1 MNKEELIQAYL
12 RNKLSK
18 EKKAECDH
26 LFKTDKDFRKEVEFH
41 KDMKAAFSELERER
55 IKAKLQKFETE
66 LHTPKQKT
74 YTKWLVAASVLILI
88 GIGAMTF
95 LNNSADSDQLY
106 MAYFEPYENVVQ
118 PITRG
123 QSIENMKTEVFIAY
137 EKAEYEKAAQGF
149 NKLYQTT
156 KESYYLLYEANALM
170 ANDQPKKAIPLLKK
184 QLAAKDAFAKKSR
197 WYLALAYL
205 KTKKPEKAKE
215 FLREIMKNQSYKS
228 DEAKNILGKLK

>member
-12 RNKLSK
+12 ENKLSK

-26 LFKTDKDFRKEVEFH
+26 MFETDADFRKEVQFH
-41 KDMKAAFSELERER
+41 KDMKAAFSGLERER
-55 IKAKLQKFETE
+55 IKAKLQKFESE
-66 LHTPKQKT
+66 IHMPKQKT
-74 YTKWLVAASVLILI
+74 YTKWLVAASILIII

-95 LNNSADSDQLY
+95 LNNPVDSDQLY
-106 MAYFEPYENVVQ
+106 LSYFEPYENVVQ

-123 QSIENMKTEVFIAY
+123 ESIENMKTEVFIAY

-170 ANDQPKKAIPLLKK
+170 ANDQPEKAIPLLKK
-184 QLAAKDAFAKKSR
+184 QLAANDAFAEKSR

-215 FLREIMKNQSYKS
+215 FLREILNAQAFKS
-228 DEAKNILGKLK
+228 GEAENILGKLK